1 MIPPPA
7 PSPPENFMVMTNDNP
22 YIKQQIATIAYV
34 TGEVCGI
41 QRPSDRLA
49 AANEYVIFAPH

>member
-1 MIPPPA
+1 
-7 PSPPENFMVMTNDNP
+7 MVMTNDNP